1 MDILLMKINDLFD
14 IEDDQDVT
22 EDLDFDS
29 KSIPNVVVSSN
40 DWTTETIIRQIEKG
54 NIILNPDFQRR
65 DAWNKK
71 KKSQFIESLI
81 LGLPIPQIV
90 LAESKDQKGKYIV
103 LDGKQRL
110 LSLRQF
116 TIPKNSLDYEKF
128 NLQGLDIRKKLNKKS
143 YEDLSQDIELSDDF
157 SSFENQPIRT
167 VVIKNW
173 MSEDFLYLVFL
184 RLNTGSV
191 PLSTQELRQALHPGE
206 FIKFLNEKS
215 MKSQELKH
223 ILGLKD
229 DTVDFRMR
237 DTELLLRYFAFKN
250 FIDKYTGNLKSFLDS
265 TCYLLNKA
273 WLENLEKKEDL
284 ENQFDLFTKAHSRI
298 VEIFGKNAYRKW
310 NKVSYESRFNRAIYD
325 IMILTFSDQ
334 EVLKKTEDNKLHN
347 TIEKGFK
354 DLCSNKEDFLKSL
367 ETTTKSLS
375 STQCRINTWSLFLNE
390 TIGTNLP
397 KYTLVSD

>member
-1 MDILLMKINDLFD
+1 MGIFLMKINDLFD

-116 TIPKNSLDYEKF
+116 TIPKNSLDYKKF

-206 FIKFLNEKS
+206 FVKFLNEKS

-250 FIDKYTGNLKSFLDS
+250 FINKYTGNLKSFLDS

-273 WLENLEKKEDL
+273 WLEILEKKEFVKFMKRRSL
-284 ENQFDLFTKAHSRI
+284 R
-298 VEIFGKNAYRKW
+298 
-310 NKVSYESRFNRAIYD
+310 ESVD
-325 IMILTFSDQ
+325 
-334 EVLKKTEDNKLHN
+334 
-347 TIEKGFK
+347 
-354 DLCSNKEDFLKSL
+354 
-367 ETTTKSLS
+367 
-375 STQCRINTWSLFLNE
+375 
-390 TIGTNLP
+390 
-397 KYTLVSD
+397 

>member
-1 MDILLMKINDLFD
+1 MKINDLFD

-116 TIPKNSLDYEKF
+116 TIPKNSLDYKKF

-206 FIKFLNEKS
+206 FVKFLNEKS

>member
-1 MDILLMKINDLFD
+1 MDILFMKINDLFD
-14 IEDDQDVT
+14 IENDQDVT

-116 TIPKNSLDYEKF
+116 TIPKNSLDYKKF

-298 VEIFGKNAYRKW
+298 VEIFGENAYRKW

>member
-1 MDILLMKINDLFD
+1 MKINDLFD

-116 TIPKNSLDYEKF
+116 TIPKNSLDYKKF

-375 STQCRINTWSLFLNE
+375 STQCRINIWSLFLNE

>member
-1 MDILLMKINDLFD
+1 MKINDLFD

>member
-1 MDILLMKINDLFD
+1 MKINDLFY
-14 IEDDQDVT
+14 IENDQDVT

-29 KSIPNVVVSSN
+29 RSIPNIVVSSN

-65 DAWNKK
+65 DAWDKK

-116 TIPKNSLDYEKF
+116 TIQESNLDYKKF
-128 NLQGLDIRKKLNKKS
+128 KLQGLDIRKKLNKKS
-143 YEDLSQDIELSDDF
+143 YEDLSQDIELIDDF

-206 FIKFLNEKS
+206 FVKFLNEKS
-215 MKSQELKH
+215 IKSQELKN

-229 DTVDFRMR
+229 DAVDFRMR
-237 DTELLLRYFAFKN
+237 DTELLLRYFSFKN
-250 FIDKYTGNLKSFLDS
+250 FIHQYTGNLKKFLDS
-265 TCYLLNKA
+265 TCYFLNK
-273 WLENLEKKEDL
+273 EYIEKKEIL
-284 ENQFDLFTKAHSRI
+284 ENQFSLFTKAHARI
-298 VEIFGKNAYRKW
+298 IDIFGENAYRKW
-310 NKVSYESRFNRAIYD
+310 NKVSYEYRFNRAIYD
-325 IMILTFSDQ
+325 IMILTFSNE
-334 EVLKKTEDNKLHN
+334 EVLEKTGDKKFHD
-347 TIEKGFK
+347 TIEAGFK
-354 DLCSNKEDFLKSL
+354 KLCSNNEDFLRSL

-375 STQCRINTWSLFLNE
+375 STQCRLNTWLSFLNE

>member
-1 MDILLMKINDLFD
+1 MKINDLFD

-206 FIKFLNEKS
+206 FVKFLNEKS
-215 MKSQELKH
+215 LKSQELKN

-298 VEIFGKNAYRKW
+298 VEILVK
-310 NKVSYESRFNRAIYD
+310 
-325 IMILTFSDQ
+325 ML
-334 EVLKKTEDNKLHN
+334 
-347 TIEKGFK
+347 IENGIKCLMNL
-354 DLCSNKEDFLKSL
+354 DLIE
-367 ETTTKSLS
+367 
-375 STQCRINTWSLFLNE
+375 Q
-390 TIGTNLP
+390 
-397 KYTLVSD
+397 YTML

>member
-1 MDILLMKINDLFD
+1 MGILLMKINDLFD

-116 TIPKNSLDYEKF
+116 TIPKNSLDYKKF

-206 FIKFLNEKS
+206 FVKFLNEKS

-250 FIDKYTGNLKSFLDS
+250 FINKYTGNLKSFLDY
-265 TCYLLNKA
+265 TCYLLFKA
-273 WLENLEKKEDL
+273 WLENLE
-284 ENQFDLFTKAHSRI
+284 
-298 VEIFGKNAYRKW
+298 
-310 NKVSYESRFNRAIYD
+310 
-325 IMILTFSDQ
+325 
-334 EVLKKTEDNKLHN
+334 
-347 TIEKGFK
+347 
-354 DLCSNKEDFLKSL
+354 
-367 ETTTKSLS
+367 
-375 STQCRINTWSLFLNE
+375 
-390 TIGTNLP
+390 
-397 KYTLVSD
+397 